1 MMLVV
6 TTKDETDAERIY
18 AGQLLSIDQDKI
30 TLIWRGKQKILD
42 RKRVHD
48 AINVNGMAM
57 SLWKAA

>member
-18 AGQLLSIDQDKI
+18 AGKLLSIDQEKI
-30 TLIWRGKQKILD
+30 TLIWRGQHKVLD
-42 RKRVHD
+42 REKVSE